1 MTEDRCDFICIDAP
15 RAEAIR
21 ERLPVEGALLEAAER
36 AKALSDPTRLTL
48 AEALRRGR
56 ELCVCDL
63 SWIAGRSQN
72 LVSHHLRT
80 LRSLGMVRSRRDG
93 KLVMYSL
100 TDVGRSLLGVPCS
113 ARRESWGRG
122 REPPEEDAAGPGADV
137 PGCGGQGAG
146 SGARR
151 GRWLHGRL
159 LLGCRGRRTIRG
171 YPEHAGSQPR
181 VAGRRHYRRSG
192 EDRRARRGDGL
203 RELRGHRGEARGRSR
218 VSTRRP

>member
-1 MTEDRCDFICIDAP
+1 MVARFLRGRLFLGTSPKRSSKKLLLVDRSPVACYALYNTSTDVGAYTVRQDRCDLICIDTP

-21 ERLPVEGALLEAAER
+21 ERLLSEEATRDAAER

-48 AEALRRGR
+48 AEALREGE

-100 TDVGRSLLGVPCS
+100 TEAGRSLLS
-113 ARRESWGRG
+113 A
-122 REPPEEDAAGPGADV
+122 V
-137 PGCGGQGAG
+137 
-146 SGARR
+146 
-151 GRWLHGRL
+151 
-159 LLGCRGRRTIRG
+159 LG
-171 YPEHAGSQPR
+171 EK
-181 VAGRRHYRRSG
+181 VA
-192 EDRRARRGDGL
+192 E
-203 RELRGHRGEARGRSR
+203 
-218 VSTRRP
+218 

>member
-1 MTEDRCDFICIDAP
+1 VTEDRCDLICIDAP

-21 ERLPVEGALLEAAER
+21 ARLLGEGEALHAAER

-48 AEALRRGR
+48 VEALREGE

-100 TDVGRSLLGVPCS
+100 TGEGRSLLS
-113 ARRESWGRG
+113 AVLGEALRV
-122 REPPEEDAAGPGADV
+122 EPT
-137 PGCGGQGAG
+137 GAG
-146 SGARR
+146 A
-151 GRWLHGRL
+151 
-159 LLGCRGRRTIRG
+159 
-171 YPEHAGSQPR
+171 
-181 VAGRRHYRRSG
+181 
-192 EDRRARRGDGL
+192 
-203 RELRGHRGEARGRSR
+203 
-218 VSTRRP
+218 